1 MLSDAKTLVKAMR
14 RKIVFVKVESVH
26 RSRHCYAISVWNE
39 ILLGSQIQST
49 KRHPVNILFS
59 KKLVQLFF
67 SVRLLSVLRGQS
79 FFLSPP
85 QRPMTSD
92 FEDFYT
98 RFYPLHYF
106 HILILEKELVF
117 PFWMFS
123 AKQGNYWYHF
133 FNVFGMTRSL
143 TGEWTRDLPHSKPA
157 LYH

>member
-1 MLSDAKTLVKAMR
+1 MH

-59 KKLVQLFF
+59 KKTSAAFFF
-67 SVRLLSVLRGQS
+67 SVRLLSVLRGQLIFS
-79 FFLSPP
+79 SPP

-92 FEDFYT
+92 FEGFSI
-98 RFYPLHYF
+98 HYIYF
-106 HILILEKELVF
+106 PILVLKKEPVF

-123 AKQGNYWYHF
+123 DKQGHYWYHF
-133 FNVFGMTRSL
+133 YNVFGMTRSL
-143 TGEWTRDLPHSKPA
+143 TGDWTGTSRARSQHYTTRLSRRW
-157 LYH
+157 Y